1 MNKLIKERDSLI
13 SDIKEIKT
21 GSLKQRGTIRE
32 FNAKRR
38 DLIDTIRQ
46 KNIEANNYRKERDRL
61 NAKIKGLKKEREKE
75 NDAAKIL
82 IEKFKKLKEDA
93 PGGDFRKMQKE
104 LSVLE
109 WKIQTSVMEAKK
121 EDDLVK
127 RIEILKKYLSGF
139 TELIELSKT
148 IDKHREQS
156 QKFHTKI
163 LQLSDE
169 SQKHHEKFMPVVGE
183 IRKIE
188 EEIDEINKKK
198 AEVTPQL
205 DKYKEEIDAS
215 NQKIE
220 EIDAKIKKIEVEI
233 EEISVGATE
242 EEMED
247 RAKMVYERFKNGE
260 KLDLEDIYLLRRFN
274 LV

>member
-13 SDIKEIKT
+13 SDIKEIKA

-242 EEMED
+242 EEMEGK
-247 RAKMVYERFKNGE
+247 AKRVYERFKNGE